1 MEIIE
6 DGSDALLV
14 MNRHTYLV
22 KVKKGAR
29 FHTHRGFIELENL
42 IGMPFGSWF
51 TSNTGERFVVMRPS
65 LKDYVSKFSRRT
77 QIIYPKDSAV
87 ILLWSDVHPGSKV
100 LEAGIGS
107 GGLTVYLAAM
117 VADTGKVY
125 GYDINPESLETTKKN
140 LERVGLLNRVEL
152 RLGDVTHVTQ
162 EEAVDAVVFDLPSPW
177 LAVKVAKNWLKS
189 DGFFVSFSPT
199 IDQIEKTVIELRL
212 SGFVCIEAFEVM
224 QRYYKV
230 AEGATRPEGFPH
242 TGYMVSARNSI
253 E

>member
-1 MEIIE
+1 MKTIE
-6 DGSDALLV
+6 EGSDALFV

-22 KVKKGAR
+22 KIRKGEK
-29 FHTHRGFIELENL
+29 FHTHRGFIDLDSL
-42 IGMPFGSWF
+42 IGRPFGSW
-51 TSNTGERFVVMRPS
+51 SASSTGERFVVMRPS

-107 GGLTVYLAAM
+107 GGLTVYLATM
-117 VADTGKVY
+117 VGENGKVY
-125 GYDINPESLETTKKN
+125 GYDVNPESLEITKKN
-140 LERVGLLNRVEL
+140 LERVGLLNRVEIG
-152 RLGDVTHVTQ
+152 LGDVTQVPPI
-162 EEAVDAVVFDLPSPW
+162 EAVDAAVLDLPSPW
-177 LAVKVAKNWLKS
+177 LAVKATKDWLRS

-199 IDQIEKTVIELRL
+199 IDQVEKTVIELRSL
-212 SGFVCIEAFEVM
+212 GFVCIEAFEVM
-224 QRYYKV
+224 QRHYKV

-242 TGYMVSARNSI
+242 TGYMVSARNST